1 MPVKKKTV
9 KRKYTT
15 STDKDCSILSSS
27 CQNKRC
33 YVKKVSLCLAVAGLV
48 ASLGLWFSGLREE
61 AVYLAV
67 WVPTNLI
74 IGDYCNKSS

>member
-15 STDKDCSILSSS
+15 STNKDCSITSSS

-33 YVKKVSLCLAVAGLV
+33 YVKRVSLCLAAVGSV
-48 ASLGLWFSGLREE
+48 ASLALWFTGLPEE
-61 AVYLAV
+61 SVYLAV
-67 WVPTNLI
+67 WVPTVLI